1 MNGDLTRLLQ
11 EWPYDPDQN
20 IRLVDAEGGRQ
31 VLQVRQPLGIEQY
44 ELDGRPDGV
53 HPGGHDTT
61 VAAVQDRLAAHVA
74 AQKSEAGFTLTHTE
88 CSAMQNEG
96 VLFYYRYLMLYQL
109 NDFDRVV
116 RDTAHN
122 LAICDLL
129 QRFCDSESDRIAVLQ
144 YKPYIYRMHAAAQA
158 MRQIQLN
165 DRSRARETIKA
176 AIGVIQAMKEVDTPA
191 FQFERVRSVNYL
203 RSTLDKI
210 DTEHDDPVFDL
221 ESELADAVAREDYE
235 RAAELRDHIRGL
247 T

>member
-1 MNGDLTRLLQ
+1 MNGDLTRFLQ
-11 EWPYDPDQN
+11 EWPYDPEQN
-20 IRLVDAEGGRQ
+20 IRLVDAEGGHQ

-44 ELDGRPDGV
+44 ELDGRPDGAR
-53 HPGGHDTT
+53 PNGHDTM
-61 VAAVQDRLAAHVA
+61 VDAVRTRLAEHVD
-74 AQKSEAGFTLTHTE
+74 AQGSETGFTLTHTE
-88 CSAMQNEG
+88 CAAMQNEG

-116 RDTAHN
+116 RDTSHN

-129 QRFCDSESDRIAVLQ
+129 QQFCDSDSDRVAVLQ

-158 MRQIQLN
+158 MRHIQLN
-165 DRSRARETIKA
+165 DRAQARMTLKA

-210 DTEHDDPVFDL
+210 DTEHDDPVDEL
-221 ESELADAVAREDYE
+221 ASELADAVAREDYE